1 MLNRLTKKNNKWT
14 AVILPIYVKQTDKEK
29 SNKWIAKV
37 FPTHVKQTDDEK
49 QQMLAEVLP
58 SHVKKTDK
66 KTTRHE
72 SLAMMSRGDVF
83 YFCGYT
89 QEPALA
95 TPKTSKE
102 LSEDLEPVQVNRLGK

>member
-1 MLNRLTKKNNKWT
+1 MLNRLTKKNKWI

-58 SHVKKTDK
+58 SHVKKADK
-66 KTTRHE
+66 EKNMHE
-72 SLAMMSRGDVF
+72 SLAMMSRGM
-83 YFCGYT
+83 YFISVGT
-89 QEPALA
+89 HRNLH
-95 TPKTSKE
+95 
-102 LSEDLEPVQVNRLGK
+102 

>member
-58 SHVKKTDK
+58 SHVKKADK
-66 KTTRHE
+66 EKNMHE
-72 SLAMMSRGDVF
+72 SLAMMSRRM
-83 YFCGYT
+83 YFISVGT
-89 QEPALA
+89 HRNLH
-95 TPKTSKE
+95 
-102 LSEDLEPVQVNRLGK
+102 

>member
-1 MLNRLTKKNNKWT
+1 MSKRLTKKNNKW
-14 AVILPIYVKQTDKEK
+14 ILVGLPTHGKKTDKEK

-66 KTTRHE
+66 EKTRHE
-72 SLAMMSRGDVF
+72 SLAMMSRGM
-83 YFCGYT
+83 YFISVGT
-89 QEPALA
+89 HRNLH
-95 TPKTSKE
+95 
-102 LSEDLEPVQVNRLGK
+102 